1 MLSWQRTGTTPR
13 TGNKHAAMGVAPY
26 DVYPCSDGHVALIS
40 VTNKHWRAVLEV
52 IGRRDLL
59 DDPRFRHNTDRAEHM
74 SDVDD
79 LVIGWTSQHTRD
91 QVIGRLGGAGVP
103 VAVVREVDEVV
114 RDEHL
119 IARRFLQW
127 IDHEELGEIPLPHSP
142 IRWHDSELR
151 DLDPYHDVGQDNAA
165 VYGELLGLDDVALAD
180 LRDRGVI

>member
-1 MLSWQRTGTTPR
+1 
-13 TGNKHAAMGVAPY
+13 
-26 DVYPCSDGHVALIS
+26 
-40 VTNKHWRAVLEV
+40 
-52 IGRRDLL
+52 
-59 DDPRFRHNTDRAEHM
+59 M